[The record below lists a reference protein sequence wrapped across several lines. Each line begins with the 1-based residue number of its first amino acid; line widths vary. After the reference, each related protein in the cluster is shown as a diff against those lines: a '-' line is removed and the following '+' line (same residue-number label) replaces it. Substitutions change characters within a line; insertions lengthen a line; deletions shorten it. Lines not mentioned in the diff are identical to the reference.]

1 MCVWDPV
8 VVIAF
13 GFSHYVML
21 QRNPPFIGITRAKRL
36 VVLVGEKAATVVP
49 VKSSDVKARN
59 TLLAERLTG

>member
-1 MCVWDPV
+1 MCVRDPV

-36 VVLVGEKAATVVP
+36 VVLVGEKAAVFAAG
-49 VKSSDVKARN
+49 KNADVKKRN